1 MLRTA
6 CAPASS
12 TVPLRHVLQPLANAQ
27 RRSPVDG
34 RVPDCRAACAAVCR
48 SADLSR
54 PPLHRALADGPG
66 VPRTASCPHRAQCRF
81 ALPDTA
87 APVFTSR
94 PAARAARCWSAV
106 QSACP
111 GCPVY
116 VLLPSPPDRT
126 AQCHPSLPLC
136 LITTVFEGARSLC
149 GPRARAA
156 GVCVAAQPACSGCTV
171 FVPMVSP
178 PVRTAQCHPSLPLC
192 LITTVQENQGHC
204 AVRVLGLHG
213 ACADGQSACSDCPMP
228 PLLPVVSAATPT

>member
-1 MLRTA
+1 M
-6 CAPASS
+6 
-12 TVPLRHVLQPLANAQ
+12 
-27 RRSPVDG
+27 
-34 RVPDCRAACAAVCR
+34 
-48 SADLSR
+48 
-54 PPLHRALADGPG
+54 
-66 VPRTASCPHRAQCRF
+66 
-81 ALPDTA
+81 
-87 APVFTSR
+87 FTSR
-94 PAARAARCWSAV
+94 PACSGRRCWSAV

-116 VLLPSPPDRT
+116 VLLPSPPART

-136 LITTVFEGARSLC
+136 LITTVFEGARSLY

-228 PLLPVVSAATPT
+228 PLLPVVSAATPTQPLYVASAPPFFHPQVCLPALRPADTLQPARLLLGPPLHLVGPRGPWAGAARYGSPVTMAR